1 MSAFP
6 LLVERQ
12 LLKSRGVRWSAT
24 LSLQQCVLTFHT
36 GETPLYEVNSKQ
48 NDSFVLSLDYM
59 QKSKTVIIKKCSTPA
74 KFLFYY
80 LNSIKPPPCS
90 SIIEQDTFNIDKR
103 RSINHPK
110 TKSTHFCVLPVWENL
125 ILMCVWDLY
134 GILSAKMKK
143 VLENQGL
150 FWRRR
155 RDLNSRAGVTGLH
168 P

>member
-80 LNSIKPPPCS
+80 LNGIPITSSS
-90 SIIEQDTFNIDKR
+90 SIIEQPFFHIEEKCSSNQR
-103 RSINHPK
+103 RPK
-110 TKSTHFCVLPVWENL
+110 TKKARISACYQYGKSWFLCP
-125 ILMCVWDLY
+125 Y
-134 GILSAKMKK
+134 GIVRDFWAVKMKK

-150 FWRRR
+150 FLAEKERF
-155 RDLNSRAGVTGLH
+155 DH
-168 P
+168 CCI

>member
-24 LSLQQCVLTFHT
+24 LSLQLCVLTFHT

-80 LNSIKPPPCS
+80 LNGIKSPPCS
-90 SIIEQDTFNIDKR
+90 SIIELSLCDIKEKCSSKR
-103 RSINHPK
+103 N
-110 TKSTHFCVLPVWENL
+110 
-125 ILMCVWDLY
+125 
-134 GILSAKMKK
+134 K
-143 VLENQGL
+143 VLWRTSCVITPCWTSKKSRQRISPSAL
-150 FWRRR
+150 FVSYLVFRCVERMQ
-155 RDLNSRAGVTGLH
+155 
-168 P
+168 